1 MYSNPPIYGAKVV
14 STILSDAELKAL
26 WLDEV
31 KLMSGRIISMRD
43 LLVNNLQQAGSQ
55 RNWSHITSQ
64 IGMFCFT
71 GITPEQ
77 VIFLFLLLNSLV
89 KFVWL
94 TNWIKQCDRLKNDF
108 HIYLTRNGRVSV
120 AGITSKNVEYLA
132 KSLHEVTK

>member
-77 VIFLFLLLNSLV
+77 VIFLF
-89 KFVWL
+89 F
-94 TNWIKQCDRLKNDF
+94 
-108 HIYLTRNGRVSV
+108 Y
-120 AGITSKNVEYLA
+120 
-132 KSLHEVTK
+132 